1 MRLGDRGVMTART
14 DFALLWDLRPPR
26 RIRQRDALRPVGGPE
41 RPWTSLEA
49 NKQMNTQAAIS
60 PGDTWSTERVEQLR
74 SFVTAG
80 LTCSQ
85 IAAEIGV
92 TRNAVIGKVH
102 RLGLSTSGGRP
113 GRRPS
118 NFASRVRTGP
128 SDRLSEPREPRSRLA
143 RLLRA
148 ATAGQTVVPF
158 PSPSAGAIDPPTV
171 ENVMRCS
178 LLELAGGGCRWP
190 LSDPGKDDFGFCGHA
205 AISGLSY
212 CAGHARLAYRLPSG
226 RRA

>member
-14 DFALLWDLRPPR
+14 DFALLWNVRTPR
-26 RIRQRDALRPVGGPE
+26 RIRRARLFPCRRPRTAVDFI
-41 RPWTSLEA
+41 EA
-49 NKQMNTQAAIS
+49 NKQMNIQAAIS
-60 PGDTWSTERVEQLR
+60 PGETWSTERVEQLR

-118 NFASRVRTGP
+118 NFTQ
-128 SDRLSEPREPRSRLA
+128 RLRAAPSEPREPRSRLA

-158 PSPSAGAIDPPTV
+158 PSPSAVDPQGIDPPAV
-171 ENVMRCS
+171 ENVLRCS
-178 LLELAGGGCRWP
+178 LLELDGGGCRWP

-205 AISGLSY
+205 AIPGLSY

>member
-1 MRLGDRGVMTART
+1 
-14 DFALLWDLRPPR
+14 
-26 RIRQRDALRPVGGPE
+26 
-41 RPWTSLEA
+41 
-49 NKQMNTQAAIS
+49 MNTQTIS
-60 PGDTWSTERVEQLR
+60 PGETWSTERVERLR

-118 NFASRVRTGP
+118 NFASRVRNGL
-128 SDRLSEPREPRSRLA
+128 SDRPSEPREPRSRLA

-158 PSPSAGAIDPPTV
+158 PSPSALGSEGIDPPTV
-171 ENVMRCS
+171 ENVLRCS

>member
-1 MRLGDRGVMTART
+1 MNIQA
-14 DFALLWDLRPPR
+14 
-26 RIRQRDALRPVGGPE
+26 
-41 RPWTSLEA
+41 TSL
-49 NKQMNTQAAIS
+49 QATS
-60 PGDTWSTERVEQLR
+60 LGETWSTERVERLR

-102 RLGLSTSGGRP
+102 RLGLQTSGGRP

-118 NFASRVRTGP
+118 NLTQRMRAGP
-128 SDRLSEPREPRSRLA
+128 SDRSGETREPRSRIA
-143 RLLRA
+143 RMLRA

-158 PSPSAGAIDPPTV
+158 PSSSAVNPPPV
-171 ENVMRCS
+171 ENVLRCS

-190 LSDPGKDDFGFCGHA
+190 LSDPGKDDFGFCGNA
-205 AISGLSY
+205 AISGFSY